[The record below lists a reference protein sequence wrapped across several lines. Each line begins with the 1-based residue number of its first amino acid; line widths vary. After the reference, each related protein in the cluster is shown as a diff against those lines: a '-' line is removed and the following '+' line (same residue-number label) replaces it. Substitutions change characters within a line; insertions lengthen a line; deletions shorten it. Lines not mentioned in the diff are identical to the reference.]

1 VIQRAYDAGVTATST
16 QTTVLATNNN
26 SLTTNTV
33 GNGTQY
39 TSTAL
44 IIQANTPTQTSGTQ
58 SVDPRQIDQ
67 GVGKV
72 FNALGYGNGTAAVE
86 LAKQLRNQTPEYQA
100 AFMKELSSK
109 LGPGL
114 VEGILADAGG
124 RLPSFVSDARPS
136 SDDTQVIAN
145 ALGNAYD
152 SGAIGPDFVQKMLN
166 FEQQRLPGENQFLG
180 DLIGQ
185 SNSRGLKETFFD
197 QSMNM
202 YSHSPS
208 PAGYYKSTA
217 NFISGAAAALAG
229 DPALLQQKL
238 ASMERAGTL
247 DDFLKNLDPRKFN
260 PAIIPEYDNSYAKI
274 VTAAGQ
280 IQPPTPE
287 VTELFRY
294 TANNYMGGSYNDTYQ
309 MAEAMTQLYTSGY
322 TTYARFPN
330 GKIADSTFHSN
341 AQYFLMQLSRYGTQT
356 DGTPVVAGSADALRN
371 FFANT
376 AFNDNFPDSQLVMDT
391 TSTEIANLEDAIQSY
406 PNIDPQT
413 KALIDGSTYVNP
425 NNNQGSTYQVQQE
438 MAYRLGQI
446 DGDIFNG
453 YEEAV
458 QNRNADNA
466 ARDNLVNFVF
476 QIIPLDK
483 ATAAASEIPGVGS
496 VAGMAADEAVS
507 FGEDKLKEWLHD
519 TDLNQNRTEVF
530 NTLETMVANS
540 LTPDLSSQFT
550 TGFNN
555 ATGLQN
561 DQTNDSSTG

>member
-1 VIQRAYDAGVTATST
+1 
-16 QTTVLATNNN
+16 
-26 SLTTNTV
+26 
-33 GNGTQY
+33 
-39 TSTAL
+39 
-44 IIQANTPTQTSGTQ
+44 
-58 SVDPRQIDQ
+58 
-67 GVGKV
+67 
-72 FNALGYGNGTAAVE
+72 
-86 LAKQLRNQTPEYQA
+86 
-100 AFMKELSSK
+100 
-109 LGPGL
+109 
-114 VEGILADAGG
+114 
-124 RLPSFVSDARPS
+124 
-136 SDDTQVIAN
+136 
-145 ALGNAYD
+145 
-152 SGAIGPDFVQKMLN
+152 
-166 FEQQRLPGENQFLG
+166 
-180 DLIGQ
+180 
-185 SNSRGLKETFFD
+185 
-197 QSMNM
+197 
-202 YSHSPS
+202 
-208 PAGYYKSTA
+208 
-217 NFISGAAAALAG
+217 
-229 DPALLQQKL
+229 
-238 ASMERAGTL
+238 
-247 DDFLKNLDPRKFN
+247 
-260 PAIIPEYDNSYAKI
+260 
-274 VTAAGQ
+274 
-280 IQPPTPE
+280 
-287 VTELFRY
+287 
-294 TANNYMGGSYNDTYQ
+294 
-309 MAEAMTQLYTSGY
+309 
-322 TTYARFPN
+322 
-330 GKIADSTFHSN
+330 
-341 AQYFLMQLSRYGTQT
+341 
-356 DGTPVVAGSADALRN
+356 ALRN